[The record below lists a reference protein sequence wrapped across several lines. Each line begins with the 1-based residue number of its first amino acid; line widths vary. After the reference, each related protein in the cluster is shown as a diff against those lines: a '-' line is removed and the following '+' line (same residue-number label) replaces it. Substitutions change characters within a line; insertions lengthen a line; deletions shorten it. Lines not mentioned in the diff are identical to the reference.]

1 MKAAIILTSTLIL
14 TSFIQQTDFLTEQK
28 KYERVK
34 TAYKDK
40 GQVVTEKLK
49 KENIEL
55 NELNILIKV
64 FKEEKLL
71 EIYAKKK
78 TENNYKKILNY
89 DICASSGELG
99 PKRKEG
105 DNQVPEGFYHI
116 NVFNPTSNY
125 YLSLGINYPNESDKK
140 KSKSKNLGG
149 NIFIHGSCVTI
160 GCIPMTDDKIK
171 EIYIYAIQAR
181 QNGQLKIPVYIFPFK
196 MTEPNIKKYL
206 VSYKDNIELLK
217 FWNNLKTG
225 YDKFESDKKE
235 LKVTI
240 NNNGDYSF
248 DN

>member
-1 MKAAIILTSTLIL
+1 
-14 TSFIQQTDFLTEQK
+14 
-28 KYERVK
+28 
-34 TAYKDK
+34 
-40 GQVVTEKLK
+40 
-49 KENIEL
+49 
-55 NELNILIKV
+55 
-64 FKEEKLL
+64 
-71 EIYAKKK
+71 
-78 TENNYKKILNY
+78 
-89 DICASSGELG
+89 
-99 PKRKEG
+99 
-105 DNQVPEGFYHI
+105 
-116 NVFNPTSNY
+116 
-125 YLSLGINYPNESDKK
+125 
-140 KSKSKNLGG
+140 
-149 NIFIHGSCVTI
+149 
-160 GCIPMTDDKIK
+160 MTDDKIK